1 MKIVRIYHILFF
13 PLSPKF
19 FSFLGYTVLDHVIIQ
34 GGKKKSMLLVYYL
47 PHKNVLRSS
56 HCLTLPSW
64 LRRKP
69 IYKHMQEKKNTK
81 NQVGS
86 PQGEGSGWTSVWG
99 RRSERASI
107 TFPQPLTVTVASKP
121 SGTLATM
128 MPMRKMTASSQVYSR
143 IRERMKKD
151 TPRNTATPVMM
162 WIKCSISAAMG
173 VWPPSSPE
181 ASVAILP
188 ITVRSPVYTTM
199 PRAVP

>member
-1 MKIVRIYHILFF
+1 MWSAAALERAGEE
-13 PLSPKF
+13 S
-19 FSFLGYTVLDHVIIQ
+19 
-34 GGKKKSMLLVYYL
+34 
-47 PHKNVLRSS
+47 
-56 HCLTLPSW
+56 
-64 LRRKP
+64 
-69 IYKHMQEKKNTK
+69 HMQAGLREN
-81 NQVGS
+81 V
-86 PQGEGSGWTSVWG
+86 
-99 RRSERASI
+99 A
-107 TFPQPLTVTVASKP
+107 FPKLLTVTVASKP

-128 MPMRKMTASSQVYSR
+128 IPMRKMTASSQVYSR

-173 VWPPSSPE
+173 VWPPSSPD

>member
-1 MKIVRIYHILFF
+1 
-13 PLSPKF
+13 
-19 FSFLGYTVLDHVIIQ
+19 
-34 GGKKKSMLLVYYL
+34 
-47 PHKNVLRSS
+47 
-56 HCLTLPSW
+56 
-64 LRRKP
+64 
-69 IYKHMQEKKNTK
+69 MQAD
-81 NQVGS
+81 G
-86 PQGEGSGWTSVWG
+86 
-99 RRSERASI
+99 RASAVSP
-107 TFPQPLTVTVASKP
+107 FPQPLTVTVASSP

-151 TPRNTATPVMM
+151 TPRNTATPVMIWM
-162 WIKCSISAAMG
+162 KCSISAAMG